1 VRSGAE
7 RGEGDAVTA
16 GRREQDGDAADFGA
30 ALPVPAWLLDEEPE
44 GGGAPGG
51 DEGRV
56 AAPEGAGN
64 ADEARAT
71 AAGASKSSGEGG
83 RETGPTDGRPRES
96 SAGEGMDGVADYART
111 DFTHVDDGVR
121 GAALGESGAD
131 RVSAIG
137 DGGEPQPAPET
148 LGSSAG
154 PGGVNRQAAASSPA
168 PHTDGRDTGAEAR
181 ATGDGA
187 RDVGIAPAPAPPIA
201 EPRTPGPRADT
212 GGGGGSGQPPRAPEA
227 SGVGVGSGEPGVP
240 VGSSPPATQAEE
252 ARAAG
257 GDSARRAPAA
267 DRTSQLP
274 SPQAPDSAA
283 WRDLDSVATP
293 HPRSSAEEPTAPSAG
308 GPWGPPSVPPPP
320 RPPAHQPATATG
332 AFAPPAGPR
341 FEAPAPPGTPGG
353 DTQAWAAGGV
363 PDAGPSAPAAAGAS
377 PAAESTSR
385 STQPTAL
392 QPPYADQPLGGNV
405 PQARPASSDAS
416 APGSTQPP
424 APQSPTPGG
433 SESRSA
439 QPPPPDASV
448 RWDTPS
454 APPTSSAHLEPDP
467 FPAAAYTTP
476 RGATN
481 TAEHD
486 DGATRVIGF
495 HGDQAWEEAGAR
507 PALFRR
513 LVIVGV
519 VVGILVIAFVVVAL
533 VHRGGSGADDKRS
546 PEPSANA
553 TTSGAKPGPPVLP
566 AQAPPGWS
574 KNAAWIATVAVP
586 TAKAPTV
593 AASTTAVAVITTD
606 GKVALL
612 DPATGHVRRAFDLPA
627 GEHRGVR
634 LALVDRVESVLVQAG
649 NQLAYAPADGSAA
662 PTVLDLPDNAQVS
675 YAGDAPLVVAGA
687 AASVVEDAKLV
698 PVGLPANATAMAAD
712 GATVIAAVPVGPW
725 WSAAPGREPVAV
737 TPVPPRAGATI
748 FRIAAAGHNRVA
760 VIWNGPDATTVTV
773 VLYDAT
779 SGQSLVTTD
788 APLDQVRKTA
798 WVWGTDGRVAALGP
812 VVYDLQANKASV
824 RPGFGP
830 VVGWGKLLYGQSISD
845 PQTTL
850 VLDATDPAKA
860 PTPLGAGVPLPWGGP
875 TGQLLLILDS
885 TPTTTPT
892 LYALTPAP
900 R

>member
-1 VRSGAE
+1 
-7 RGEGDAVTA
+7 
-16 GRREQDGDAADFGA
+16 
-30 ALPVPAWLLDEEPE
+30 
-44 GGGAPGG
+44 
-51 DEGRV
+51 
-56 AAPEGAGN
+56 
-64 ADEARAT
+64 
-71 AAGASKSSGEGG
+71 
-83 RETGPTDGRPRES
+83 
-96 SAGEGMDGVADYART
+96 M
-111 DFTHVDDGVR
+111 
-121 GAALGESGAD
+121 
-131 RVSAIG
+131 
-137 DGGEPQPAPET
+137 
-148 LGSSAG
+148 
-154 PGGVNRQAAASSPA
+154 
-168 PHTDGRDTGAEAR
+168 
-181 ATGDGA
+181 
-187 RDVGIAPAPAPPIA
+187 
-201 EPRTPGPRADT
+201 
-212 GGGGGSGQPPRAPEA
+212 
-227 SGVGVGSGEPGVP
+227 
-240 VGSSPPATQAEE
+240 
-252 ARAAG
+252 
-257 GDSARRAPAA
+257 
-267 DRTSQLP
+267 
-274 SPQAPDSAA
+274 
-283 WRDLDSVATP
+283 
-293 HPRSSAEEPTAPSAG
+293 
-308 GPWGPPSVPPPP
+308 
-320 RPPAHQPATATG
+320 
-332 AFAPPAGPR
+332 
-341 FEAPAPPGTPGG
+341 
-353 DTQAWAAGGV
+353 
-363 PDAGPSAPAAAGAS
+363 
-377 PAAESTSR
+377 
-385 STQPTAL
+385 
-392 QPPYADQPLGGNV
+392 
-405 PQARPASSDAS
+405 
-416 APGSTQPP
+416 
-424 APQSPTPGG
+424 
-433 SESRSA
+433 
-439 QPPPPDASV
+439 

-454 APPTSSAHLEPDP
+454 APPTPSADHEPDP

-476 RGATN
+476 RSAAEA
-481 TAEHD
+481 AEHD
-486 DGATRVIGF
+486 DGGTRVIGF
-495 HGDQAWEEAGAR
+495 RGDQGWEEAGPR
-507 PALFRR
+507 PPLFRR

-533 VHRGGSGADDKRS
+533 VHRGGSGADDKRG
-546 PEPSANA
+546 PQPSANA
-553 TTSGAKPGPPVLP
+553 TTSEAKPGPPVLP

-649 NQLAYAPADGSAA
+649 SLLAYAPADGSAA

-675 YAGDAPLVVAGA
+675 YAGDAPLVVAGT

-698 PVGLPANATAMAAD
+698 PVDLPPNATAMAAD

-737 TPVPPRAGATI
+737 TPVAPRAGATI

-760 VIWNGPDATTVTV
+760 VIWNGPDAATVTV

-850 VLDATDPAKA
+850 VLDATDPARP